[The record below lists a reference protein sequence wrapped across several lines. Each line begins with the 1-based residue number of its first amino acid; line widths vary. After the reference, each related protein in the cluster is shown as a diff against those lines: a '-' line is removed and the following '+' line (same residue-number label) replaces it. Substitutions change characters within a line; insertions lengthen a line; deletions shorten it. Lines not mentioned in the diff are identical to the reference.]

1 MQRAYIAFI
10 WRGHIY
16 IYIHIYCVYIYI
28 WGTFL
33 PAIFQSWDR
42 VTTDTAKGCCERLR
56 RHHQRQASPHCC
68 TAGPLQFCQMCQGN
82 PGKPMESTQ
91 KPWSFSTRNE
101 LGPTW
106 PNYGGSFIIERTWRM
121 NSYRMTWRIPAR
133 VGELFGLSIELAD
146 SRKENGCPSC
156 FASD

>member
-1 MQRAYIAFI
+1 MYI
-10 WRGHIY
+10 
-16 IYIHIYCVYIYI
+16 YIYI

-106 PNYGGSFIIERTWRM
+106 PNYGGSF
-121 NSYRMTWRIPAR
+121 S
-133 VGELFGLSIELAD
+133 ELEGWTATVWPEGYQQELE
-146 SRKENGCPSC
+146 SSLVW
-156 FASD
+156 ASSWQIAEKKTGVQVVLPVIKHLRYVRLQHNAESSFFF